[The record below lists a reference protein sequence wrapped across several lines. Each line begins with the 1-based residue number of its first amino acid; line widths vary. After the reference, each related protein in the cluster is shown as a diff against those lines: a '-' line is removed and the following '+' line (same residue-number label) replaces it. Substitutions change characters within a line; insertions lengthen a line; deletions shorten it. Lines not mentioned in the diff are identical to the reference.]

1 MTMRIM
7 EHHVLKNVKKPKQQ
21 GRTSWK
27 DKDELSG
34 GKGDPIFALMC
45 LNAKEKAWKGEQTNN
60 SSQGRRQLVKSYF
73 RFICIVLNF

>member
-45 LNAKEKAWKGEQTNN
+45 LNAKEKA
-60 SSQGRRQLVKSYF
+60 
-73 RFICIVLNF
+73 

>member
-1 MTMRIM
+1 MRIM

-34 GKGDPIFALMC
+34 GGGGEGDPIFALMC
-45 LNAKEKAWKGEQTNN
+45 LNAKEKA
-60 SSQGRRQLVKSYF
+60 
-73 RFICIVLNF
+73 

>member
-1 MTMRIM
+1 MRIM

-34 GKGDPIFALMC
+34 GGGRGGGPNICAYVFKCEGKSL
-45 LNAKEKAWKGEQTNN
+45 KRRTTN
-60 SSQGRRQLVKSYF
+60 
-73 RFICIVLNF
+73 